1 MVPTERLRS
10 ALQFAVTVANAGRA
24 QRPPLPVPPTIRP
37 FLKPKVLP
45 ASALPIVR
53 DAVEHDSAFRQRL
66 VDGAVADLVDTVGVL
81 WLRRPDG
88 WQNDVRE
95 LLEAEP
101 VPAAAPPAP
110 GRESKRREAAEAA
123 ATSARAEATE
133 LREALQ
139 RERSES
145 TRLAA
150 ELDRSQ
156 RDLQSVRR
164 QLQELQAG
172 LEKQRSG
179 TSRESARLDAAQREV
194 ADLKDSLAAAK
205 AARDAALAQ
214 RVDQSPTLDLDVER
228 LRSLLG
234 EAVTLVADRRR
245 AAGRVPLAIPGGM
258 YGDSEA
264 AAEHLVRSADMVVV
278 DGYNV
283 AMLGWP
289 SLTLEQQRAQCI
301 AGAERLAARWGT
313 YVHVV
318 FDGADVPGAHAKE
331 RRLVKVSY
339 SPAEVLADDVLRA
352 EVRTL
357 DTARSVVVV
366 TNDQAVV
373 RDVKALGANVV
384 SSDAFLALARR

>member
-1 MVPTERLRS
+1 VVPTERLRS

-53 DAVEHDSAFRQRL
+53 DAVEHDAAFRQRL
-66 VDGAVADLVDTVGVL
+66 VDGAVADLVDPVGVL
-81 WLRRPDG
+81 WLSRPDG
-88 WQNDVRE
+88 WQADVRA

-101 VPAAAPPAP
+101 VPVASPPP

-123 ATSARAEATE
+123 AMSARAEAAE

-145 TRLAA
+145 ARLAA
-150 ELDRSQ
+150 ELDRSR
-156 RDLQSVRR
+156 RDVQSVRR

-179 TSRESARLDAAQREV
+179 TSRESARVDAAQREL

-214 RVDQSPTLDLDVER
+214 RVDQAPTLDLDVER

-318 FDGADVPGAHAKE
+318 FDGADVTGAHAKE

-357 DTARSVVVV
+357 DPARSVVVV